1 MARVPFEIV
10 GKTIDTGYTD
20 TMSVLIDIFKLARE
34 RREYNELEIPSKKG
48 FIRKKKLIVPDS
60 VEHLISSILNTDFEQ
75 YEKWIKKK
83 GKGKHK
89 KEKQIYYIN
98 YNLKDYNFYYNPR
111 TYYLSIMIEH
121 SALLGNAKFEIMN
134 NIRHIFKNYLGLEDN
149 YLKNLDK
156 ATKLS
161 RIDYKRDYRYRDEQH
176 LSLMKFIIEKAPDE
190 IVGNNY
196 KKIDERDEH
205 LDIEDFDDIEYMKKY
220 KSPSN
225 KTAEFVIYD
234 KQLEQEDKFR
244 KGKTT
249 QEELE
254 YFEKVIR
261 FEVRIK
267 NGKLNT
273 ISAKRYKD
281 TDKEIRKTREKDIDN
296 YKDEEVADKFF
307 SHYAEKAFFS
317 EQFYRLDYA
326 IRLIYKSGLKP
337 NMRKKLVKLV
347 KAINEKGYTKAKQE
361 YEYKHSFNNHISI
374 LRNELDIN
382 PLTFPTTWT
391 DKEGNTHKTTYTT
404 IPNFI
409 QKKNCMYDS
418 NEEAIIPSKLRELM
432 EQEKNRGT

>member
-34 RREYNELEIPSKKG
+34 RRDYRDLEIPSKKG
-48 FIRKKKLIVPDS
+48 FIRKRKLIVPDS

-89 KEKQIYYIN
+89 KERQIYYIN

-134 NIRHIFKNYLGLEDN
+134 NIRDIFQNYLGLEDK

-176 LSLMKFIIEKAPDE
+176 LSLIKFIIEKAPDE

-244 KGKTT
+244 KGKIT

-267 NGKLNT
+267 NGKLNNLKT
-273 ISAKRYKD
+273 N
-281 TDKEIRKTREKDIDN
+281 KEWALDKDIDN
-296 YKDEEVADKFF
+296 YKDEDIADELF
-307 SHYAEKAFFS
+307 SKYAEQAFFS
-317 EQFYRLDYA
+317 EPFFRLDVA
-326 IRLIYKSGLKP
+326 KRKIRNSKESKYK
-337 NMRKKLVKLV
+337 KKIFRELLNS
-347 KAINEKGYTKAKQE
+347 INERGFTETKLN
-361 YEYKHSFNNHISI
+361 YKYPSMFGSHIED
-374 LRNELDIN
+374 LRKLGIN

-391 DKEGNTHKTTYTT
+391 DKKGNTHKTTYTT

-409 QKKNCMYDS
+409 QMKNCMYDS

-432 EQEKNRGT
+432 EQEKSRGT

>member
-1 MARVPFEIV
+1 MARVPFEIL

-20 TMSVLIDIFKLARE
+20 TMSLLVDMFKLSRE
-34 RREYNELEIPSKKG
+34 RRDYQELYIPSKKG
-48 FIRKKKLIVPDS
+48 FIRKNKLIVPDNVS
-60 VEHLISSILNTDFEQ
+60 HLIDSILSTDFEE
-75 YEKWIKKK
+75 YEKFIKKK
-83 GKGKHK
+83 VKGKYK

-121 SALLGNAKFEIMN
+121 SALLGNAKYEIMN
-134 NIRHIFKNYLGLEDN
+134 NIRDIFKNYLGLEDK

-176 LSLMKFIIEKAPDE
+176 LSLIKFIIEKAPDT
-190 IVGNNY
+190 IGNGNY
-196 KKIDERDEH
+196 EKLDERDEH

-220 KSPSN
+220 KSLSN

-244 KGKTT
+244 KGKIT

-267 NGKLNT
+267 NEKLKNL
-273 ISAKRYKD
+273 KRNRNWALD
-281 TDKEIRKTREKDIDN
+281 KDIDN
-296 YKDEEVADKFF
+296 YKDENVADELFNY
-307 SHYAEKAFFS
+307 YAEQAFFS
-317 EQFYRLDYA
+317 EPFYRLDYA
-326 IRLIYKSGLKP
+326 IRKIRNSNESKYKKKIFRELLNSINKRGFTETKLNYKYP
-337 NMRKKLVKLV
+337 SMFSDHIKDLRKL
-347 KAINEKGYTKAKQE
+347 G
-361 YEYKHSFNNHISI
+361 
-374 LRNELDIN
+374 IN
-382 PLTFPTTWT
+382 PLTFPTTWN

-418 NEEAIIPSKLRELM
+418 NEEAVIPSKLRELM
-432 EQEKNRGT
+432 EQEKYKGT